1 MRKYAYYKMVLATFW
16 IWVLLDMFLLLY
28 FSECNKCDGKKKRE
42 NFLLGMFKKKWTEGK
57 VIRLPVR
64 TRTIAGSL
72 FSIDRD

>member
-42 NFLLGMFKKKWTEGK
+42 NFLLGMFKSQYKCLMKVLEKWGNQSSFLKRIKK
-57 VIRLPVR
+57 R
-64 TRTIAGSL
+64 
-72 FSIDRD
+72 